1 MIEFGLLKGLDKTCR
16 EIDALGSMGAFD
28 TFTQQAYGILTS
40 GKFAEAMDLSKEDP
54 KIVSR
59 YVPAMKEKRARIF
72 TVKDR
77 RPQRNYSL
85 RVD

>member
-1 MIEFGLLKGLDKTCR
+1 M
-16 EIDALGSMGAFD
+16 SAFD

-54 KIVSR
+54 KIVSK
-59 YVPAMKEKRARIF
+59 YVPVMKEKELF
-72 TVKDR
+72 F
-77 RPQRNYSL
+77 YSEGPYIAKITL